1 MWVFF
6 ALNVCVY
13 SGKACI
19 LAYTNYQ
26 VWNQVNQN
34 MFKNI
39 VSNLGDYYCGH
50 GATTECAIK

>member
-1 MWVFF
+1 
-6 ALNVCVY
+6 
-13 SGKACI
+13 
-19 LAYTNYQ
+19 
-26 VWNQVNQN
+26 